1 MDLYANRRAISE
13 LSKLYSEVQHEGYKP
28 IEREKESAMYRRAG
42 NLARTSL
49 SSKGK
54 KKEDAQK
61 KSANI
66 VSAIT
71 RQKEKERFDRIGQSP
86 SHNEEFVGEAE
97 DREMR
102 KLAAQE
108 RAAERKREASR
119 PGRKSITPGKN
130 AVGAGRDYADYQS
143 KSIEAHDKVTKK
155 AKHTVGNPFPEEV
168 QYAEALD
175 PVGKEDAD
183 IDNDGDTDKSDK
195 YLHKRRKTI
204 GKAIAKKSGVKESFS
219 DWRQD
224 LSEVLDTDEQDKQ
237 IKEKKVKNKVVID
250 PDLKLEAIAHE
261 LGAEIVEVIEL
272 DEGSLRPGETYMQY
286 AKRKEAEKKDTRMTV
301 SAADKKANTPA
312 YQNYKAGDKRYKAA
326 TGVDEEFEIEE
337 GMTMKDFKVNR
348 QKNKRRESSADAEK
362 RGHVGKEWYNSGRK
376 YSPDEAKR
384 SRANMD
390 DEERRTRHRSAVDPD
405 NEDDNNY
412 SADRTKN
419 PKKQRKQ
426 KAMGEGYLSEKSLS
440 RAQQRFMGM
449 VYAAKKGETSASP
462 EVAKAASGMS
472 KKSAK
477 DFAGTKHKGLPEKK
491 VSKEEFEQIDERRK
505 EDKAAGTPRKPRD
518 RAFEYVAKM
527 MGSNRLGVQPRG
539 KKKEPGKKPPK
550 AGEYGGPVSPAQKVA
565 KRRAAAQ
572 RAQDNMSSR
581 YD

>member
-224 LSEVLDTDEQDKQ
+224 LSEVLDTEDDKQ

-301 SAADKKANTPA
+301 TAADKKANTPA

-384 SRANMD
+384 SRAKMD

>member
-119 PGRKSITPGKN
+119 PGRKSITPGKK

-224 LSEVLDTDEQDKQ
+224 LSEVLDTEDDKQ

-301 SAADKKANTPA
+301 TAADKKANTPA

-384 SRANMD
+384 SRAKMD

>member
-1 MDLYANRRAISE
+1 MDLYANRRAIGE

-119 PGRKSITPGKN
+119 PGRKSITPGKK

-183 IDNDGDTDKSDK
+183 IDNDGDTDNSDK

-224 LSEVLDTDEQDKQ
+224 LSEVLDTEDDKQ

-384 SRANMD
+384 SRAKMD

>member
-119 PGRKSITPGKN
+119 PGRKSITPGKK

-224 LSEVLDTDEQDKQ
+224 LSEVLDTEDDKQ

-301 SAADKKANTPA
+301 TAADKKANTPA

-412 SADRTKN
+412 SADKTKN
-419 PKKQRKQ
+419 PKKLRKQ
-426 KAMGEGYLSEKSLS
+426 KAMGELGEEAIDEILMITPTTKKTATKSQSKPKRDPYGEDPSVTRKRL
-440 RAQQRFMGM
+440 
-449 VYAAKKGETSASP
+449 AAKVKKLKEEGEIDEGIGMTMANAIGNPPALSKRMKLKQALIINKIRSD
-462 EVAKAASGMS
+462 AK
-472 KKSAK
+472 KNK
-477 DFAGTKHKGLPEKK
+477 EKK
-491 VSKEEFEQIDERRK
+491 YSG
-505 EDKAAGTPRKPRD
+505 KASVN
-518 RAFEYVAKM
+518 E
-527 MGSNRLGVQPRG
+527 N
-539 KKKEPGKKPPK
+539 
-550 AGEYGGPVSPAQKVA
+550 
-565 KRRAAAQ
+565 
-572 RAQDNMSSR
+572 
-581 YD
+581 

>member
-1 MDLYANRRAISE
+1 MDLYANRRAIGE

>member
-1 MDLYANRRAISE
+1 MDLYANRRAIGE

-224 LSEVLDTDEQDKQ
+224 LAEVLDTEDDKQ

>member
-384 SRANMD
+384 SRAKMD

>member
-1 MDLYANRRAISE
+1 MDLYANRRAIGE

-224 LSEVLDTDEQDKQ
+224 LSEVLDTEDDKQ

>member
-1 MDLYANRRAISE
+1 MDLYANRRAIGE

-119 PGRKSITPGKN
+119 PGRKSITPGKK

-224 LSEVLDTDEQDKQ
+224 LSEVLDTEDDKQ

-384 SRANMD
+384 SRAKMD

>member
-224 LSEVLDTDEQDKQ
+224 LSEVLDTEDDKQ

>member
-119 PGRKSITPGKN
+119 PGRKSITPGKK

-224 LSEVLDTDEQDKQ
+224 LSEVLDTEDDKQ

-272 DEGSLRPGETYMQY
+272 DEGSLRPGET
-286 AKRKEAEKKDTRMTV
+286 
-301 SAADKKANTPA
+301 
-312 YQNYKAGDKRYKAA
+312 
-326 TGVDEEFEIEE
+326 
-337 GMTMKDFKVNR
+337 
-348 QKNKRRESSADAEK
+348 
-362 RGHVGKEWYNSGRK
+362 
-376 YSPDEAKR
+376 
-384 SRANMD
+384 
-390 DEERRTRHRSAVDPD
+390 
-405 NEDDNNY
+405 
-412 SADRTKN
+412 
-419 PKKQRKQ
+419 
-426 KAMGEGYLSEKSLS
+426 
-440 RAQQRFMGM
+440 
-449 VYAAKKGETSASP
+449 
-462 EVAKAASGMS
+462 
-472 KKSAK
+472 
-477 DFAGTKHKGLPEKK
+477 
-491 VSKEEFEQIDERRK
+491 
-505 EDKAAGTPRKPRD
+505 
-518 RAFEYVAKM
+518 
-527 MGSNRLGVQPRG
+527 
-539 KKKEPGKKPPK
+539 
-550 AGEYGGPVSPAQKVA
+550 
-565 KRRAAAQ
+565 
-572 RAQDNMSSR
+572 
-581 YD
+581 

>member
-1 MDLYANRRAISE
+1 MDLYANRRAIGE

-119 PGRKSITPGKN
+119 PGRKSITPGKK

-224 LSEVLDTDEQDKQ
+224 LSEVLDTEDDKQ

-301 SAADKKANTPA
+301 TAADKKANTPA

-384 SRANMD
+384 SRAKMD

>member
-1 MDLYANRRAISE
+1 MDLYANRRAIGE

-119 PGRKSITPGKN
+119 PGRKSITPGKK

-224 LSEVLDTDEQDKQ
+224 LSEVLDTEDDKQ

-301 SAADKKANTPA
+301 TAADKKANTPA

-384 SRANMD
+384 SRAKMD

-440 RAQQRFMGM
+440 RAQQRFLGM

>member
-1 MDLYANRRAISE
+1 MDLYANRRAIGE

-224 LSEVLDTDEQDKQ
+224 LSEVLDTEDDKQ

-491 VSKEEFEQIDERRK
+491 VSKEEFEHIDERRK

>member
-119 PGRKSITPGKN
+119 PGRKSITPGKK

-224 LSEVLDTDEQDKQ
+224 LSEVLDTEDDKQ
-237 IKEKKVKNKVVID
+237 IKEKKVKNK
-250 PDLKLEAIAHE
+250 
-261 LGAEIVEVIEL
+261 
-272 DEGSLRPGETYMQY
+272 
-286 AKRKEAEKKDTRMTV
+286 
-301 SAADKKANTPA
+301 N
-312 YQNYKAGDKRYKAA
+312 
-326 TGVDEEFEIEE
+326 
-337 GMTMKDFKVNR
+337 
-348 QKNKRRESSADAEK
+348 
-362 RGHVGKEWYNSGRK
+362 
-376 YSPDEAKR
+376 
-384 SRANMD
+384 
-390 DEERRTRHRSAVDPD
+390 
-405 NEDDNNY
+405 
-412 SADRTKN
+412 
-419 PKKQRKQ
+419 
-426 KAMGEGYLSEKSLS
+426 
-440 RAQQRFMGM
+440 
-449 VYAAKKGETSASP
+449 
-462 EVAKAASGMS
+462 
-472 KKSAK
+472 
-477 DFAGTKHKGLPEKK
+477 
-491 VSKEEFEQIDERRK
+491 
-505 EDKAAGTPRKPRD
+505 
-518 RAFEYVAKM
+518 
-527 MGSNRLGVQPRG
+527 
-539 KKKEPGKKPPK
+539 
-550 AGEYGGPVSPAQKVA
+550 
-565 KRRAAAQ
+565 
-572 RAQDNMSSR
+572 
-581 YD
+581 

>member
-224 LSEVLDTDEQDKQ
+224 LSEVLDTEDDKQ

-384 SRANMD
+384 SRAKMD

>member
-224 LSEVLDTDEQDKQ
+224 LSEVLDTEDDKQ

-301 SAADKKANTPA
+301 TAADKKANTPA

>member
-1 MDLYANRRAISE
+1 MDLYANRRAIGE

-119 PGRKSITPGKN
+119 PGRKSITPGKK

-224 LSEVLDTDEQDKQ
+224 LSEVLDTEDDKQ

-272 DEGSLRPGETYMQY
+272 GEESYMDY
-286 AKRKEAEKKDTRMTV
+286 AKRKSAEKKDTRMTV
-301 SAADKKANTPA
+301 TAADKKANTPA